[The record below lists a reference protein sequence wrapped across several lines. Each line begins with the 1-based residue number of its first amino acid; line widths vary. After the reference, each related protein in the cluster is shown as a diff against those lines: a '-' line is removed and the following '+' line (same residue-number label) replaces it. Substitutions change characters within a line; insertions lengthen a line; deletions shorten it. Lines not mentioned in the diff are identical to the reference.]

1 MPTSRPPNQISLS
14 TFRTRPPVGKHRV
27 TLPRRVKQLIELMVW
42 GDPDADVAPM
52 SVTEAAR
59 YMKISNVTAKG
70 YLRHAGGRAHYLACL
85 TQLRDSERARNL
97 HTAIGIRDDSEM
109 KKSAAGN
116 RVRLESARFLEGEPD
131 DRRNTNSGAA
141 SIPGIVIMINT
152 DRSVA
157 VDETVIEVSP
167 VQVPDSAVTTIQPS
181 GKTTRPSAIG
191 SRREISANEET
202 P

>member
-14 TFRTRPPVGKHRV
+14 TFRTRPPVGKHKV

-42 GDPDADVAPM
+42 GDPAADLAPM

-59 YMKISNVTAKG
+59 HMKISNATANG

-85 TQLRDSERARNL
+85 AQLRDSERARNL

-131 DRRNTNSGAA
+131 DRRNTTSGTVTM
-141 SIPGIVIMINT
+141 PGVVIMIGV
-152 DRSVA
+152 DRGSVE
-157 VDETVIEVSP
+157 VDDTIIEVSP
-167 VQVPDSAVTTIQPS
+167 VQMGPVEVSALP
-181 GKTTRPSAIG
+181 GRG
-191 SRREISANEET
+191 SKRVFDENGET